1 MRAGHTAL
9 WCHLTPHKHPKTTLR
24 QTGHVEHVP
33 TVYLGLAPLKTA
45 PASSP
50 RGPARYMST
59 ASPALCHG
67 PDAFLDVHHSKHD
80 SDPTTNQGQFRGAE
94 HVSVVHLGLAPLK
107 TAPEGCS
114 RAPARYMPTASPA
127 LCRGLDGIF
136 EVCHAKHGSDPTTNL
151 GQPRGAEHIP
161 AVYLGPVFCKNHPA
175 AYWGVIFFLKS
186 RQKSQMQLKFRLLDP
201 IYEVPDLEIPLG
213 PTLANS

>member
-9 WCHLTPHKHPKTTLR
+9 WCHLTPHKHPKATLR
-24 QTGHVEHVP
+24 QAGHVNHVP
-33 TVYLGLAPLKTA
+33 TVHLGLAPLKTA

-67 PDAFLDVHHSKHD
+67 PDAFLDAHHSKHD

-94 HVSVVHLGLAPLK
+94 HVSVVHSGLAPLK
-107 TAPEGCS
+107 TVPEGCS
-114 RAPARYMPTASPA
+114 RGPARYMSTASPA

-136 EVCHAKHGSDPTTNL
+136 EVCHSKHGSDHWGGSTTRLVHGMHGIRNHTRNQGGSRGESGWNQGL
-151 GQPRGAEHIP
+151 GAW
-161 AVYLGPVFCKNHPA
+161 NHGISKLRTPES
-175 AYWGVIFFLKS
+175 GITHGIRNQS
-186 RQKSQMQLKFRLLDP
+186 G
-201 IYEVPDLEIPLG
+201 IIHG
-213 PTLANS
+213 

>member
-9 WCHLTPHKHPKTTLR
+9 WCHLTPHKHPKATLR
-24 QTGHVEHVP
+24 QTGHVDYVP
-33 TVYLGLAPLKTA
+33 TAHLGLAPLKTA

-67 PDAFLDVHHSKHD
+67 PDAFLDAHHSKHD
-80 SDPTTNQGQFRGAE
+80 SGPTTNQGQFRGAE

-107 TAPEGCS
+107 TVPEGCS
-114 RAPARYMPTASPA
+114 RGPARYMSTASPA

-136 EVCHAKHGSDPTTNL
+136 KVCHAKHGRDPTTSL
-151 GQPRGAEHIP
+151 GQSRDAEHVP
-161 AVYLGPVFCKNHPA
+161 VVYLRPAPLKTAPASRPHGPACRMSTASPALCRGFGAVFGCASCA
-175 AYWGVIFFLKS
+175 AW
-186 RQKSQMQLKFRLLDP
+186 Q
-201 IYEVPDLEIPLG
+201 
-213 PTLANS
+213 